1 MFVSYT
7 NMIEVVNCNVGS
19 VNHTTVLRR
28 GTEYWPIS
36 KFLRLKQFTMVE
48 ASYTLSMVYTCL
60 SNFFPVA
67 LRSTNPLYWY
77 IMGALPLYQMQ

>member
-28 GTEYWPIS
+28 GTEY
-36 KFLRLKQFTMVE
+36 
-48 ASYTLSMVYTCL
+48 
-60 SNFFPVA
+60 
-67 LRSTNPLYWY
+67 
-77 IMGALPLYQMQ
+77 